1 MLPEVDRTNRSAA
14 AAGFAERVEPADL
27 PELMDEPCAYEE
39 FRACLHDL
47 AKVNRF
53 TRAYKPTIDFLDRVV
68 ARKDLPQPL
77 RILDV
82 ASGGGDM
89 LRQVAE
95 WAERRGIAVELTGLD
110 LNPYST
116 RAAREFGVRDPE
128 DKPGASGIRWITGDV
143 FAYVSAERIDVVL
156 SALFTHHLSSA
167 DVVRFVAWMEKNAR
181 VGWFVND
188 LQRSARAAR
197 WFRVLPVIM
206 RWHRFVRHDGPVSLR
221 RAFRENDWRR
231 MLAAANI
238 PVGVATVESHAMSRL
253 CVARLR

>member
-1 MLPEVDRTNRSAA
+1 MLPEVARTGGSSA
-14 AAGFAERVEPADL
+14 AAGFAERAEPADL
-27 PELMDEPCAYEE
+27 PELMDGPCTYEE

-53 TRAYKPTIDFLDRVV
+53 TRAYRPTLDFLDRVA
-68 ARKDLPQPL
+68 ARRDLPQPL

-82 ASGGGDM
+82 GSGGGDM

-95 WAERRGIAVELTGLD
+95 WAERRGIAVELTGVD
-110 LNPYST
+110 LNPYS
-116 RAAREFGVRDPE
+116 RQAAREFGMGE
-128 DKPGASGIRWITGDV
+128 PGASGIRWITGDV
-143 FAYVSAERIDVVL
+143 FDYVPSGKIDVVL

-167 DVVRFVAWMEKNAR
+167 DVVRFLAWMEKKAQ

-188 LQRSARAAR
+188 VQRSARAAR
-197 WFRVLPVIM
+197 WFRVLPVMM

-238 PVGVATVESHAMSRL
+238 PVGAATVESHAMSRL